1 MKKFTLI
8 KLAIASVISVIAFM
22 NNPVSAQ
29 SGQKGKPIPENVLMI
44 AKKSCTNCHAQPGKE
59 MALLH
64 VNLSKWDSYSAE
76 KQASKAAAMCKMI
89 TEGKMPPKD
98 FKEKNPGFVLTK
110 EEIKTMCD
118 WSASIQ
124 VTKK

>member
-1 MKKFTLI
+1 MKKFKLI
-8 KLAIASVISVIAFM
+8 VIAIASVISFTTFM
-22 NNPVSAQ
+22 NYPVSAQ
-29 SGQKGKPIPENVLMI
+29 SVQKTKPIPDDVLTI

-64 VNLSKWDSYSAE
+64 VNLSKWDTYSIE
-76 KQASKAAAMCKMI
+76 KQASKATAMCNMV

-98 FKEKNPGFVLTK
+98 FKKKNPGFVLTK
-110 EEIKTMCD
+110 EEIKTICD

>member
-8 KLAIASVISVIAFM
+8 TVAIASIISLTALM

-29 SGQKGKPIPENVLMI
+29 TVQRTKPISDDVLMI
-44 AKKSCTNCHAQPGKE
+44 AKKSCIKCHAEPGKK
-59 MALLH
+59 MALSH
-64 VNLSKWDSYSAE
+64 VNLSKWDTYTAE
-76 KQASKAAAMCKMI
+76 KQAAKASAMCNMI
-89 TEGKMPPKD
+89 TKGKMPPKE
-98 FKEKNPGFVLTK
+98 FKEKNPDFVLTK
-110 EEIKTMCD
+110 DEIKIICD

>member
-8 KLAIASVISVIAFM
+8 KVVIASIISFTAFM
-22 NNPVSAQ
+22 NYPVSAQ
-29 SGQKGKPIPENVLMI
+29 SVQKTKPIPDDVLMI
-44 AKKSCTNCHAQPGKE
+44 AKKSCTNCHAVPGKE
-59 MALLH
+59 MALMH
-64 VNLSKWDSYSAE
+64 VNLSKWDTYTIE
-76 KQASKAAAMCKMI
+76 KQASKATAMCNMI

-98 FKEKNPGFVLTK
+98 FKKKNPGFVLTN
-110 EEIKTMCD
+110 EEIKTICD